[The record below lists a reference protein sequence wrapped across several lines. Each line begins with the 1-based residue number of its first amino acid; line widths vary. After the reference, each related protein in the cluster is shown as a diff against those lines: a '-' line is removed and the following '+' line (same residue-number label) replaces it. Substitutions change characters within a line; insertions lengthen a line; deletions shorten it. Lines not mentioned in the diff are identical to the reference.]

1 MPVSEGAIYSSLPAP
16 YNSNLSISAK
26 RKARLSAG
34 FSFGGDGEPA
44 LCAGSIRFAR
54 FAGREYTIPS
64 RPAPCKSGLRSS
76 DEADRDSNHVRT
88 GRGPV
93 RSPVRTLVNS
103 SMFRTEQYPVSPRP
117 LPCETCK
124 RISPSPP
131 EPAAVSD
138 SRDCCGQFFT
148 CSWKQK
154 ENDHI
159 GQAARYGRS
168 SFAALQA
175 ASFLLRRP
183 VPAYFWGAKSC
194 SMAYCTCSSKWA
206 IASRTIFLAGK
217 KRS

>member
-1 MPVSEGAIYSSLPAP
+1 MSRSWSSAHDWKSCRGQKLLES
-16 YNSNLSISAK
+16 SNLSISAK

-103 SMFRTEQYPVSPRP
+103 SMFRTVQHSASPRRSP
-117 LPCETCK
+117 AKHARESLHLWHFSFLTLLRNQK
-124 RISPSPP
+124 NYYLTSSHFLIISWPS
-131 EPAAVSD
+131 ALTTS
-138 SRDCCGQFFT
+138 
-148 CSWKQK
+148 
-154 ENDHI
+154 
-159 GQAARYGRS
+159 RS
-168 SFAALQA
+168 STT
-175 ASFLLRRP
+175 AS
-183 VPAYFWGAKSC
+183 
-194 SMAYCTCSSKWA
+194 
-206 IASRTIFLAGK
+206 
-217 KRS
+217 

>member
-1 MPVSEGAIYSSLPAP
+1 MLKSQSL
-16 YNSNLSISAK
+16 AK
-26 RKARLSAG
+26 RKTRRKAG

-103 SMFRTEQYPVSPRP
+103 SMFRTEQYPVSPRRSP
-117 LPCETCK
+117 AKHAAESLHLRQNPQRFLIPETVAGSFSPVPGSKKKTTISGKKLAMVVILLP
-124 RISPSPP
+124 
-131 EPAAVSD
+131 
-138 SRDCCGQFFT
+138 
-148 CSWKQK
+148 
-154 ENDHI
+154 
-159 GQAARYGRS
+159 
-168 SFAALQA
+168 LQA
-175 ASFLLRRP
+175 AFFLLRRL
-183 VPAYFWGAKSC
+183 VPAYRCGAKSC